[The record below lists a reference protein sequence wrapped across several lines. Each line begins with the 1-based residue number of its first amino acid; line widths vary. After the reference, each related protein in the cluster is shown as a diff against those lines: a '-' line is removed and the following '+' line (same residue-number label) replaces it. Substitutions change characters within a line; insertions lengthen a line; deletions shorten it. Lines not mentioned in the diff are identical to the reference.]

1 MKQIFAVLKKRSFP
15 LIVLGAM
22 GFGYF
27 AGRATTPKQP
37 SVLSG
42 HLEDFSIMPSV
53 LAQAGGAPQGQQ
65 TQSEVLPF
73 GYNRPGSPTLAPDAP
88 PPTYWSIDDIRK
100 AHEAMAQRAAQALTQ
115 AGQGSTQAF
124 GGGGVVRERT
134 RNFSMGMLYRV
145 HREQPV
151 LSLTKVNSVWDD
163 AEQHAGVYD
172 FYIFTGGTGEMIVGG
187 KIANRQNLMDKDGP
201 VPGEYRGQ
209 PVVGGQ
215 TFKIKAGDWLL
226 IPPDAPHQPKPDPG
240 GFSYMIMKIN
250 VGMYPWS
257 LIR

>member
-1 MKQIFAVLKKRSFP
+1 MKQFLSVLKKRSLPF
-15 LIVLGAM
+15 IVLSAM
-22 GFGYF
+22 ALGYF
-27 AGRATTPKQP
+27 AGRATSPTQAA
-37 SVLSG
+37 VLSG
-42 HLEDFSIMPSV
+42 HFETTVF
-53 LAQAGGAPQGQQ
+53 AQAGDARPAQQQ
-65 TQSEVLPF
+65 TQGEVLPF
-73 GYNRPGSPTLAPDAP
+73 GYNRPGSPVLAPDAP

-100 AHEAMAQRAAQALTQ
+100 AHEALAQRAAQALTQ

-134 RNFSMGMLYRV
+134 RNFSMGMLYRA

-187 KIANRQNLMDKDGP
+187 KIANRQNLTDKDGP

-209 PVVGGQ
+209 PIVGGQ
-215 TFKIKAGDWLL
+215 TFKIKPGDWLL

>member
-1 MKQIFAVLKKRSFP
+1 MKRIFAVLKKRSIPFA
-15 LIVLGAM
+15 VLGALAL
-22 GFGYF
+22 GYTV
-27 AGRATTPKQP
+27 GHATAPGQASLVT
-37 SVLSG
+37 G
-42 HLEDFSIMPSV
+42 HVEGFSIMPSV
-53 LAQAGGAPQGQQ
+53 MAQAGDARQAQG
-65 TQSEVLPF
+65 EVLPF
-73 GYNRPGSPTLAPDAP
+73 GFNRPGSPALAPDAP

-100 AHEAMAQRAAQALTQ
+100 AHEALAERAAKALTQ

-134 RNFSMGMLYRV
+134 RNFSMGMLYRA

-172 FYIFTGGTGEMIVGG
+172 FYVFTGGTGEMIVGG

-201 VPGEYRGQ
+201 IPGEYRGQ

-240 GFSYMIMKIN
+240 GFSYMILKIN

-257 LIR
+257 LIH